1 MCRWN
6 IRGNLNA
13 EALKKCVSTFLWD
26 NIRLKTILTKYILA
40 WTNEILY
47 LELEGFQS
55 KLH

>member
-13 EALKKCVSTFLWD
+13 EALKKYVSTFLWD

-40 WTNEILY
+40 
-47 LELEGFQS
+47 
-55 KLH
+55 